1 MMKKIINTLL
11 GIILVYGA
19 VAFAIKAGIGVLPV
33 DAAIATI
40 ASVIGIKVGTFSM
53 VFHGSFFI
61 GQIIIEKKNFK
72 KTELLQILYITLGG
86 FVLNFIL
93 YTVLK
98 NVSFSVYPL
107 KLIIAIVSF
116 LVGAF
121 GCTLV
126 LETHLMRTPM
136 EGCIQLIAEKIGT
149 TMGKLRQKIDVVL
162 VIISVVLTLIFHT
175 EWTLRE
181 GTIIAALIF
190 GPAMDFWKKYVFDRK
205 KVLKNDDVDK
215 VENDD
220 ADKVKEK
227 EK

>member
-107 KLIIAIVSF
+107 KLIISVVSF

-162 VIISVVLTLIFHT
+162 VIISVILTLIFHT

-205 KVLKNDDVDK
+205 KVLKNDDADK
-215 VENDD
+215 VEEE
-220 ADKVKEK
+220 EK
-227 EK
+227 